1 MPFRNVT
8 RPSQLIMD
16 VLSGKTPYEQADKS
30 IQSAVSMEF
39 YRSACYVL
47 DGHDGAEKRKR
58 LDNIPEYVKPYIEK
72 EIKRLLRVRNNK

>member
-16 VLSGKTPYEQADKS
+16 VLSGKTPYDKADKS

-39 YRSACYVL
+39 YRSAVYVL
-47 DGHDGAEKRKR
+47 DGKDSAEKRKR
-58 LDNIPEYVKPYIEK
+58 LDNIPEYVKHYIEK
-72 EIKRLLRVRNNK
+72 EIKRLLRVRNK